1 MLRTAAHIFLV
12 AGCLPVFA
20 ASTALAQIAE
30 GESPSSESS
39 LAESS
44 LMDQSTL
51 PNALD
56 LKGSRPKADPS
67 VMAPAATML
76 PEDLDALSAPDS
88 LALPDLPSQ
97 VTIRELRPLT
107 LAEVE
112 RLVEVNNPSLKA
124 AASQVEQAKSA
135 VLAAI
140 SAWYPTVNLTANG
153 LPQYLEGE
161 QYRNPKFLQRSN
173 IDNSFSDQKNSE
185 GEPLFPNNQEDQL
198 VRAPNTF
205 TKRLS
210 ASFSAQVQWNLIDP
224 ARVPQISAARDSF
237 EKASDAY
244 LIALRDLRL
253 QASRNYFQLQR
264 QDEQVRIGQQSVRAS
279 LVSLSQARARYQ
291 AGVATKLEV
300 LEAQTQLSRDRLVLT
315 DGLAGQSKARRALS
329 ALLDLPQDV
338 TPTAANPSRVIGMW
352 QPSLQE
358 SIIAAYAFREE
369 LDQFIL
375 DISINNS
382 NANAALAAVQ
392 PVLSIFNNFNT
403 SRTQGQAGQSGS
415 IDMDDYNWSVNNA
428 VGLSARWNI
437 FDGGRARAQYRQN
450 KQRAE
455 QSKFNFAS
463 ERDKI
468 RSEVED
474 SFFDLRRASQNIH
487 TAASEVLTTA
497 ESLRLARLRFQAGVT
512 TQREVVETQRDLTKA
527 EVSYANAVTDYN
539 VSIAELRRRTG
550 LDQVLVCPALNLPA
564 TKPNQV
570 DLDIPIEPQPNRSA
584 CEAPVPVLQG

>member
-1 MLRTAAHIFLV
+1 MLRTAAHIFLI
-12 AGCLPVFA
+12 AGCLPVFG
-20 ASTALAQIAE
+20 ASTALAEVAE
-30 GESPSSESS
+30 GES
-39 LAESS
+39 LTAGLS

-67 VMAPAATML
+67 VMPAAVTTL
-76 PEDLDALSAPDS
+76 PEDLDVLKSPDS

-112 RLVEVNNPSLKA
+112 RLVEVNNPRLKA
-124 AASQVEQAKSA
+124 AASQVQQAKSG
-135 VLAAI
+135 VRAAI

-161 QYRNPKFLQRSN
+161 QYRNPDFLATPEQN
-173 IDNSFSDQKNSE
+173 PLT
-185 GEPLFPNNQEDQL
+185 GEPLFERNS
-198 VRAPNTF
+198 NTY
-205 TKRLS
+205 TKRWS
-210 ASFSAQVQWNLIDP
+210 ANFSAQVQWNLIDP
-224 ARVPQISAARDSF
+224 ARVPQISAARDNF

-244 LIALRDLRL
+244 LIALRELRL
-253 QASRNYFQLQR
+253 QAATSYFQLQR

-279 LVSLSQARARYQ
+279 LVSLQQASARYQ

-315 DGLAGQSKARRALS
+315 DGLAGQAQARRALA
-329 ALLDLPQDV
+329 ALLNLPQDV
-338 TPTAANPSRVIGMW
+338 TPTAANPARVIGIW

-382 NANAALAAVQ
+382 NANAALATVQ
-392 PVLSIFNNFNT
+392 PVLSIFNRFDTARN
-403 SRTQGQAGQSGS
+403 QGQSNQLGS
-415 IDMDDYNWSVNNA
+415 VDMDDYNWNFSNA
-428 VGLSARWNI
+428 VGLNATWAI

-455 QSKFNFAS
+455 ESKFNFAS
-463 ERDKI
+463 ERDRI
-468 RSEVED
+468 RSEVEN
-474 SFFDLRRASQNIH
+474 SFFDLRKASQNIH
-487 TAASEVLTTA
+487 TAASEVLSTA

-512 TQREVVETQRDLTKA
+512 TQREVVDTQRDLTKA

-539 VSIAELRRRTG
+539 VSIAEVRRRTG
-550 LDQVLVCPALNLPA
+550 LDQVLVCPALTLTA
-564 TKPNQV
+564 TKPTHV
-570 DLDIPIEPQPNRSA
+570 DTPVPIEPQPNRPA
-584 CEAPVPVLQG
+584 CEAPVPVYQS

>member
-30 GESPSSESS
+30 GESRSSESS

-67 VMAPAATML
+67 VMPPAATTL
-76 PEDLDALSAPDS
+76 PEDLDALKSPDS

-97 VTIRELRPLT
+97 VTIRELRSLT

-124 AASQVEQAKSA
+124 AASQVEQAKSE

-140 SAWYPTVNLTANG
+140 SLWYPTVNLTANG

-161 QYRNPKFLQRSN
+161 EYRNPNF
-173 IDNSFSDQKNSE
+173 INSE
-185 GEPLFPNNQEDQL
+185 TINPETGEPLQS
-198 VRAPNTF
+198 ANTY
-205 TKRLS
+205 TQQWS
-210 ASFSAQVQWNLIDP
+210 ANFAAQIQWNLIDP
-224 ARVPQISAARDSF
+224 VRVPQISAARDIF
-237 EKASDAY
+237 EKSSDAY
-244 LIALRDLRL
+244 LIALRELRL
-253 QASRNYFQLQR
+253 QASTSYFQLQR

-279 LVSLSQARARYQ
+279 LVSLRDARARYQ

-315 DGLAGQSKARRALS
+315 DGLAGQSNARRSLA

-338 TPTAANPSRVIGMW
+338 TPTAADPSRVLGVW

-382 NANAALAAVQ
+382 NANVALAAVQ
-392 PVLSIFNNFNT
+392 PVLSIFNRFNT
-403 SRTQGQAGQSGS
+403 AKNQGQSRRPGS
-415 IDMDDYNWSVNNA
+415 IDMDDYSWSYSNA
-428 VGLSARWNI
+428 VGLSATWAI
-437 FDGGRARAQYRQN
+437 FDGGRARAQYRRN

-455 QSKFNFAS
+455 ESKFNFAT
-463 ERDKI
+463 ERDRI
-468 RSEVED
+468 RTQVED
-474 SFFDLRRASQNIH
+474 SFFSLRRASQNIH
-487 TAASEVLTTA
+487 TSASEVLSTS

-512 TQREVVETQRDLTKA
+512 TQREVVDTQRDLTSA
-527 EVSYANAVTDYN
+527 EVRYANAITDYN
-539 VSIAELRRRTG
+539 VSLAELRRRTG
-550 LDQVLVCPALNLPA
+550 LDQVLACPALNLPA

-570 DLDIPIEPQPNRSA
+570 DLDIPIEPQPNRPA

>member
-1 MLRTAAHIFLV
+1 VLRTAAHIFLV

-20 ASTALAQIAE
+20 ATTALAQVTE
-30 GESPSSESS
+30 GEITAS
-39 LAESS
+39 ESS

-51 PNALD
+51 PNAID
-56 LKGSRPKADPS
+56 IKGPRPKADSS
-67 VMAPAATML
+67 VMPPAATTL
-76 PEDLDALSAPDS
+76 PEDLNALTSPDS

-107 LAEVE
+107 LQEVE

-124 AASQVEQAKSA
+124 AASQVEQAKSG

-161 QYRNPKFLQRSN
+161 QYRNPKFLATPEQN
-173 IDNSFSDQKNSE
+173 PQT
-185 GEPLFPNNQEDQL
+185 GEPLFERD
-198 VRAPNTF
+198 PNTY
-205 TKRLS
+205 TKRWS
-210 ASFSAQVQWNLIDP
+210 ANFSAQVQWNLIDP
-224 ARVPQISAARDSF
+224 ARVPQISAARDNF
-237 EKASDAY
+237 ERASDAY
-244 LIALRDLRL
+244 LIALRELRL
-253 QASRNYFQLQR
+253 QSSTSYFQLQR

-279 LVSLSQARARYQ
+279 LVSLREARARYQ

-315 DGLAGQSKARRALS
+315 DGLAGQSQARRALA
-329 ALLDLPQDV
+329 ALLNLPQDV
-338 TPTAANPSRVIGMW
+338 TPTAANPSRVLGTW

-392 PVLSIFNNFNT
+392 PVLSIFNRFDTGRN
-403 SRTQGQAGQSGS
+403 QGQGNKSGS
-415 IDMDDYNWSVNNA
+415 VDMDDYNWNYSNA
-428 VGLSARWNI
+428 VGLNATWAI

-455 QSKFNFAS
+455 ESKFNFAS
-463 ERDKI
+463 ERDRI

-474 SFFDLRRASQNIH
+474 SFFNLRKASQNIH
-487 TAASEVLTTA
+487 TSASEVLSTA

-512 TQREVVETQRDLTKA
+512 TQREVVDTQRDLTKA
-527 EVSYANAVTDYN
+527 EVSYANAITDYN

-550 LDQVLVCPALNLPA
+550 LDQVLACPALNLPA
-564 TKPNQV
+564 TKQTQA
-570 DLDIPIEPQPNRSA
+570 DIDVPIEPQPNRPA
-584 CEAPVPVLQG
+584 CEAPVPVYQS

>member
-1 MLRTAAHIFLV
+1 MLRTAAHIFL
-12 AGCLPVFA
+12 ATGCLPVFA
-20 ASTALAQIAE
+20 ASTAFAQVPE
-30 GESPSSESS
+30 GETIPPQ
-39 LAESS
+39 SS
-44 LMDQSTL
+44 LMDQETL
-51 PNALD
+51 PNAID
-56 LKGSRPKADPS
+56 IKGPRPKADSS
-67 VMAPAATML
+67 VMPPAATTL
-76 PEDLDALSAPDS
+76 PEDLDALSSPDS
-88 LALPDLPSQ
+88 LALPVLPSQ

-107 LAEVE
+107 LQEVE

-124 AASQVEQAKSA
+124 AASQVEQAKSG

-161 QYRNPKFLQRSN
+161 QYRNPKFLATPEQN
-173 IDNSFSDQKNSE
+173 PQT
-185 GEPLFPNNQEDQL
+185 GEPLFERD
-198 VRAPNTF
+198 ANTY
-205 TKRLS
+205 TKRWS
-210 ASFSAQVQWNLIDP
+210 ANFSAQVQWNLIDP
-224 ARVPQISAARDSF
+224 ARVPQISAARDNF
-237 EKASDAY
+237 ERASDAY
-244 LIALRDLRL
+244 LIALRELRL
-253 QASRNYFQLQR
+253 QSSTSYFQLQR

-279 LVSLSQARARYQ
+279 LVSLRDARARYQ

-315 DGLAGQSKARRALS
+315 DGLAGQSKARRALA

-338 TPTAANPSRVIGMW
+338 TPTAANPSRVLGIW

-392 PVLSIFNNFNT
+392 PVLSIFNRFDTGRN
-403 SRTQGQAGQSGS
+403 QGQGNKSGS
-415 IDMDDYNWSVNNA
+415 VDMDDYNWNYSNA
-428 VGLSARWNI
+428 VGLNATWAI

-455 QSKFNFAS
+455 ESKFNFAS
-463 ERDKI
+463 ERDRI

-474 SFFDLRRASQNIH
+474 SFFNLRKASQNIH
-487 TAASEVLTTA
+487 TSASEVLSTA

-512 TQREVVETQRDLTKA
+512 TQREVVDTQRDLTKA
-527 EVSYANAVTDYN
+527 EVSYANAITDYN

-550 LDQVLVCPALNLPA
+550 LDQVLACPALNLPA
-564 TKPNQV
+564 TKQTQA
-570 DLDIPIEPQPNRSA
+570 DIDVPIEPQPNRPA
-584 CEAPVPVLQG
+584 CEAPVPVVQG

>member
-1 MLRTAAHIFLV
+1 VLRTAAHIFLV

-20 ASTALAQIAE
+20 ASTALAQVAE
-30 GESPSSESS
+30 GES
-39 LAESS
+39 LTAESS

-67 VMAPAATML
+67 VMPPAATTL
-76 PEDLDALSAPDS
+76 PGDLDVLKSPDS

-124 AASQVEQAKSA
+124 AASQVQQAKA
-135 VLAAI
+135 GVRAAI

-153 LPQYLEGE
+153 LPQYLDGE
-161 QYRNPKFLQRSN
+161 QFRNPDFLATPQQN
-173 IDNSFSDQKNSE
+173 PLT
-185 GEPLFPNNQEDQL
+185 GESLFERD
-198 VRAPNTF
+198 ANTY
-205 TKRLS
+205 TRRLS
-210 ASFSAQVQWNLIDP
+210 ANFSAQVRWNLIDP
-224 ARVPQISAARDSF
+224 ARVPEISAARDNF

-244 LIALRDLRL
+244 LIALRELRL
-253 QASRNYFQLQR
+253 RAATAYFQLQR
-264 QDEQVRIGQQSVRAS
+264 QGEQVRIGQQSVRAS
-279 LVSLSQARARYQ
+279 LVSLRDARARYQ

-315 DGLAGQSKARRALS
+315 NGLAGQSQARRSLA

-338 TPTAANPSRVIGMW
+338 TPTAANPSRVLGIW

-392 PVLSIFNNFNT
+392 PVVSIFNQFDTGRN
-403 SRTQGQAGQSGS
+403 QGQSNKSGTV
-415 IDMDDYNWSVNNA
+415 DMDDYNWNYSNA
-428 VGLSARWNI
+428 VGLNATWNI
-437 FDGGRARAQYRQN
+437 FDGGRARARYRQN

-455 QSKFNFAS
+455 ESKFNFAT
-463 ERDKI
+463 ERDRI
-468 RSEVED
+468 RSEVEE

-487 TAASEVLTTA
+487 TSASEVLSTA

-512 TQREVVETQRDLTKA
+512 TQREVVDTQRDLTSA
-527 EVSYANAVTDYN
+527 EVRYANAITDYN

-550 LDQVLVCPALNLPA
+550 LDQVLACPALNLPA

-570 DLDIPIEPQPNRSA
+570 ELDIPIEPQPNRPA
-584 CEAPVPVLQG
+584 CEAPVPVVQG

>member
-12 AGCLPVFA
+12 AGCMPVLA
-20 ASTALAQIAE
+20 ASPALAQSVE
-30 GESPSSESS
+30 GASPSP
-39 LAESS
+39 ESS

-51 PNALD
+51 PNAIE
-56 LKGSRPKADPS
+56 LKGSRPKADSS
-67 VMAPAATML
+67 VMAPAATTL
-76 PEDLDALSAPDS
+76 PEDLDAFKSPDS

-112 RLVEVNNPSLKA
+112 QLVEVNNPSLKA
-124 AASQVEQAKSA
+124 ASSQVEQAKSA

-161 QYRNPKFLQRSN
+161 QYRNPAF
-173 IDNSFSDQKNSE
+173 IGANSVNPETGDPIRQ
-185 GEPLFPNNQEDQL
+185 
-198 VRAPNTF
+198 PNTY
-205 TKRLS
+205 TSRWS
-210 ASFSAQVQWNLIDP
+210 ANFSVQAQWNLIDP
-224 ARVPQISAARDSF
+224 ARVPQISAARDNF

-244 LIALRDLRL
+244 LIALRELRL
-253 QASRNYFQLQR
+253 QSSTSYFQLQR
-264 QDEQVRIGQQSVRAS
+264 QDEQVRIGQESVRAS
-279 LVSLSQARARYQ
+279 LLSLRDARARYQ

-300 LEAQTQLSRDRLVLT
+300 LEAQTQLSRDRQVLT
-315 DGLAGQSKARRALS
+315 DGLGGQARARRSLA

-338 TPTAANPSRVIGMW
+338 TPTAANPSRVLGIW

-392 PVLSIFNNFNT
+392 PVLSIFNNFST
-403 SRTQGQAGQSGS
+403 SKNQGQANRTGS
-415 IDMDDYNWSVNNA
+415 IDMADYNWNVSNA
-428 VGLSARWNI
+428 IGLNASWAI

-455 QSKFNFAS
+455 ESKFNFAS
-463 ERDKI
+463 ERDRI
-468 RSEVED
+468 RSEVEE
-474 SFFDLRRASQNIH
+474 SFYNLREASQNIH
-487 TAASEVLTTA
+487 TTSTEVLSST

-512 TQREVVETQRDLTKA
+512 TQREVVDTQRDLTNA
-527 EVSYANAVTDYN
+527 EVRYANAITDYN
-539 VSIAELRRRTG
+539 ISIAELRRRTG
-550 LDQVLVCPALNLPA
+550 LDQVLSCSALNLPA
-564 TKPNQV
+564 RKPNQI
-570 DLDIPIEPQPNRSA
+570 DLDIPIEPQPNRPA

>member
-1 MLRTAAHIFLV
+1 VFRIAAHIVFV
-12 AGCLPVFA
+12 AGCLPALA
-20 ASTALAQIAE
+20 ASTALAQVAE
-30 GESPSSESS
+30 DEFAT
-39 LAESS
+39 AESS

-51 PNALD
+51 PNAID

-67 VMAPAATML
+67 VMAPAATTL
-76 PEDLDALSAPDS
+76 PEDLDALKSPDS

-161 QYRNPKFLQRSN
+161 QYRNPDF
-173 IDNSFSDQKNSE
+173 IGANSVNPETGDPIRQ
-185 GEPLFPNNQEDQL
+185 
-198 VRAPNTF
+198 PNTY
-205 TKRLS
+205 TSRWS

-224 ARVPQISAARDSF
+224 VRVPQISAARDNF

-244 LIALRDLRL
+244 LIALRELRL
-253 QASRNYFQLQR
+253 QSSTSYFQLQR
-264 QDEQVRIGQQSVRAS
+264 QDEQVRIGQESVRAS
-279 LVSLSQARARYQ
+279 LLSLRDARARYQ

-300 LEAQTQLSRDRLVLT
+300 LEAQTQLSRDRQVLT
-315 DGLAGQSKARRALS
+315 DGLGGQARARRSLA

-338 TPTAANPSRVIGMW
+338 TPTAANPARVIGIW

-403 SRTQGQAGQSGS
+403 SKNQGQANRTGS
-415 IDMDDYNWSVNNA
+415 IDMADYNWNYSNA
-428 VGLSARWNI
+428 VGLNATWAI
-437 FDGGRARAQYRQN
+437 FDGGRARAQYRRN

-455 QSKFNFAS
+455 ESKFNFAS
-463 ERDKI
+463 ERDRI

-474 SFFDLRRASQNIH
+474 SFYNLREASQNIH
-487 TAASEVLTTA
+487 TTSTEVLSSS

-512 TQREVVETQRDLTKA
+512 TQREVVDTQRDLTNA
-527 EVSYANAVTDYN
+527 EVRYANAITDYN
-539 VSIAELRRRTG
+539 ISIAELRRRTG
-550 LDQVLVCPALNLPA
+550 LDQVLACPALNLPA

-570 DLDIPIEPQPNRSA
+570 DLDIPIESQPNRPA
-584 CEAPVPVLQG
+584 CEAPVPIVQG

>member
-20 ASTALAQIAE
+20 ASTALAQAAK
-30 GESPSSESS
+30 GESLSVQ
-39 LAESS
+39 SS

-56 LKGSRPKADPS
+56 IKGSRPKADSS
-67 VMAPAATML
+67 VLPPAATTL
-76 PEDLDALSAPDS
+76 PEDLDALKSPDS

-112 RLVEVNNPSLKA
+112 RIVEVNNPNLKA

-140 SAWYPTVNLTANG
+140 AAWYPTVNLTANG

-161 QYRNPKFLQRSN
+161 QYRNPNFIGQ
-173 IDNSFSDQKNSE
+173 NSFNPE
-185 GEPLFPNNQEDQL
+185 TGEPIRQ
-198 VRAPNTF
+198 PNTY
-205 TKRLS
+205 TSRWS
-210 ASFSAQVQWNLIDP
+210 ANFSAQVQWNLIDP
-224 ARVPQISAARDSF
+224 ARVPQISAARDNF

-244 LIALRDLRL
+244 LIALRELRL
-253 QASRNYFQLQR
+253 QSSTSYFQLQR
-264 QDEQVRIGQQSVRAS
+264 QDEQVRIGQQSVRSS
-279 LVSLSQARARYQ
+279 LVSLRDARARYQ

-315 DGLAGQSKARRALS
+315 EGLAGQSKARRALA

-338 TPTAANPSRVIGMW
+338 TPTAADPSRVLGTW

-403 SRTQGQAGQSGS
+403 SKNQGQANRSGS
-415 IDMDDYNWSVNNA
+415 IDMADYNWNYSNA

-455 QSKFNFAS
+455 ESKLNFAS
-463 ERDKI
+463 ERDSI

-474 SFFDLRRASQNIH
+474 SFFNLRKASQNIH
-487 TAASEVLTTA
+487 TTSSEVLSSS

-512 TQREVVETQRDLTKA
+512 TQREVVDTQRDLTNA
-527 EVSYANAVTDYN
+527 EVRYANAITDYN
-539 VSIAELRRRTG
+539 VSIAQLRRRTG
-550 LDQVLVCPALNLPA
+550 LDQVLACPALNLPSI
-564 TKPNQV
+564 KPSQTDV
-570 DLDIPIEPQPNRSA
+570 DIPIEPRPNRPP
-584 CEAPVPVLQG
+584 CEAPVPVYQS

>member
-20 ASTALAQIAE
+20 ASTALAQVVE
-30 GESPSSESS
+30 GESPSSEPS

-67 VMAPAATML
+67 VMPPAATTL
-76 PEDLDALSAPDS
+76 PDDLDALKSPDS

-107 LAEVE
+107 LQEVE

-124 AASQVEQAKSA
+124 AASQVEQAKSG
-135 VLAAI
+135 VLAAV

-153 LPQYLEGE
+153 LPQYLDGE
-161 QYRNPKFLQRSN
+161 QYRNPDFAQT
-173 IDNSFSDQKNSE
+173 
-185 GEPLFPNNQEDQL
+185 
-198 VRAPNTF
+198 VRNPETGLPEAKPNTY
-205 TKRLS
+205 TTQWS
-210 ASFSAQVQWNLIDP
+210 ANFSAQVRWNLIDP
-224 ARVPQISAARDSF
+224 ARVPQISAARDNF
-237 EKASDAY
+237 ERVSDAY
-244 LIALRDLRL
+244 LIALRELRL
-253 QASRNYFQLQR
+253 QSSTSYFQLQR

-279 LVSLSQARARYQ
+279 LLSLRDARARYQ

-300 LEAQTQLSRDRLVLT
+300 LEAQTQLARDRLVLS
-315 DGLAGQSKARRALS
+315 DGLAGQARARRFLA
-329 ALLDLPQDV
+329 ALLDLPQNV
-338 TPTAANPSRVIGMW
+338 TPTAADPSRVLGIW

-392 PVLSIFNNFNT
+392 PVLSVFNNFNT
-403 SRTQGQAGQSGS
+403 SKNQGQSNRLATDS
-415 IDMDDYNWSVNNA
+415 IDMDDYSWNVSNA
-428 VGLSARWNI
+428 VGLNASWAI

-463 ERDKI
+463 ERDRI
-468 RSEVED
+468 RTQVED
-474 SFFDLRRASQNIH
+474 SFYNLRNASQDIH
-487 TAASEVLTTA
+487 TTSIEVLSTA

-512 TQREVVETQRDLTKA
+512 TQREVVETQRDLTSA
-527 EVSYANAVTDYN
+527 EVRYANAITDYN
-539 VSIAELRRRTG
+539 TSIAQLRRRTG
-550 LDQVLVCPALNLPA
+550 LDQVLACPALNLPA
-564 TKPNQV
+564 TKSNQS
-570 DLDIPIEPQPNRSA
+570 DIDIPIDPQPNRPA
-584 CEAPVPVLQG
+584 CEASVPVVQG

>member
-12 AGCLPVFA
+12 AGCLPLFS
-20 ASTALAQIAE
+20 ASTALAQAE
-30 GESPSSESS
+30 GDAPSSEPS
-39 LAESS
+39 LAEAS

-67 VMAPAATML
+67 VIPPAATTL
-76 PEDLDALSAPDS
+76 PADLDALKSPDS
-88 LALPDLPSQ
+88 LALPNLPSQ

-107 LAEVE
+107 LQEVE
-112 RLVEVNNPSLKA
+112 RLVEFNNPSLKA
-124 AASQVEQAKSA
+124 AASQVEQAKSG

-161 QYRNPKFLQRSN
+161 QYRNPKFLATPEQN
-173 IDNSFSDQKNSE
+173 PLT
-185 GEPLFPNNQEDQL
+185 GEPLFESD
-198 VRAPNTF
+198 PNTY
-205 TKRLS
+205 TNRWS
-210 ASFSAQVQWNLIDP
+210 ANFSAQVQWNLIDP
-224 ARVPQISAARDSF
+224 ARVPQISAARDNF
-237 EKASDAY
+237 ERASDAY
-244 LIALRDLRL
+244 LIALRELRL
-253 QASRNYFQLQR
+253 QASTSYFQLQR

-279 LVSLSQARARYQ
+279 LVSLRDARARYQ
-291 AGVATKLEV
+291 AGVATKKEV

-315 DGLAGQSKARRALS
+315 DGLAGQSQARRSLA

-338 TPTAANPSRVIGMW
+338 TPTAANPSRVLGIW

-392 PVLSIFNNFNT
+392 PVLSIFNTFDT
-403 SRTQGQAGQSGS
+403 SKNQGQANKSGS
-415 IDMDDYNWSVNNA
+415 IDMDDYSWSYSNA
-428 VGLSARWNI
+428 VGLNATWAI
-437 FDGGRARAQYRQN
+437 FDGGKARALYRQN

-455 QSKFNFAS
+455 ESKLNFAS
-463 ERDKI
+463 ERDRI

-474 SFFDLRRASQNIH
+474 SFFTLRKASQNIH
-487 TAASEVLTTA
+487 TAASEVLSTA

-512 TQREVVETQRDLTKA
+512 TQREVVDTQRDLTKA
-527 EVSYANAVTDYN
+527 EVSYANAITDYN
-539 VSIAELRRRTG
+539 ISIAELRRRTG
-550 LDQVLVCPALNLPA
+550 LDQVLACPALNLP
-564 TKPNQV
+564 TSKPNQS
-570 DLDIPIEPQPNRSA
+570 DMFTPIDPQPIRPA
-584 CEAPVPVLQG
+584 CEAAVPVVQG

>member
-20 ASTALAQIAE
+20 ASTALAQVVE
-30 GESPSSESS
+30 GESPSSEPS

-67 VMAPAATML
+67 VMPPAATTL
-76 PEDLDALSAPDS
+76 PDDLDALKSPDS

-107 LAEVE
+107 LQEVE

-124 AASQVEQAKSA
+124 AASQVEQAKSG
-135 VLAAI
+135 VLAAV

-153 LPQYLEGE
+153 LPQYLDGE
-161 QYRNPKFLQRSN
+161 QYRNPDFAQTVRNPETGL
-173 IDNSFSDQKNSE
+173 SE
-185 GEPLFPNNQEDQL
+185 P
-198 VRAPNTF
+198 APNTY
-205 TKRLS
+205 TTQWS
-210 ASFSAQVQWNLIDP
+210 ANFSAQVRWNLIDP
-224 ARVPQISAARDSF
+224 ARVPQISAARDNF
-237 EKASDAY
+237 ERVSDAY
-244 LIALRDLRL
+244 LIALRELRL
-253 QASRNYFQLQR
+253 QSSTSYFQLQR

-279 LVSLSQARARYQ
+279 LLSLRDARARYQ

-300 LEAQTQLSRDRLVLT
+300 LEAQTQLARDRLVLS
-315 DGLAGQSKARRALS
+315 DGLAGQARARRFLA
-329 ALLDLPQDV
+329 ALLDLPQNV
-338 TPTAANPSRVIGMW
+338 TPTAADPSRVLGIW

-392 PVLSIFNNFNT
+392 PVLSVFNNFNT
-403 SRTQGQAGQSGS
+403 SKNQGQSNRLATDS
-415 IDMDDYNWSVNNA
+415 IDMDDYSWNVSNA
-428 VGLSARWNI
+428 VGLNASWAI

-463 ERDKI
+463 ERDRI
-468 RSEVED
+468 RTQVED
-474 SFFDLRRASQNIH
+474 SFYNLRNASQDIH
-487 TAASEVLTTA
+487 TTSIEVLSTA

-512 TQREVVETQRDLTKA
+512 TQREVVETQRDLTSA
-527 EVSYANAVTDYN
+527 EVRYANAITDYN
-539 VSIAELRRRTG
+539 TSIAQLRRRTG
-550 LDQVLVCPALNLPA
+550 LDQVLACPALNLPA
-564 TKPNQV
+564 TKPNQS
-570 DLDIPIEPQPNRSA
+570 DIDIPIDPQPNRPA
-584 CEAPVPVLQG
+584 CEASVPVVQG

>member
-1 MLRTAAHIFLV
+1 MFRLAAHIVFV
-12 AGCLPVFA
+12 AGCLPALA
-20 ASTALAQIAE
+20 ASTALAQVAE
-30 GESPSSESS
+30 DEFAT
-39 LAESS
+39 AESS

-51 PNALD
+51 PNAID

-67 VMAPAATML
+67 VMAPAATTL
-76 PEDLDALSAPDS
+76 PEDLDALKSPDS

-161 QYRNPKFLQRSN
+161 QYRNPDF
-173 IDNSFSDQKNSE
+173 IGANSVNPETGDPIRQ
-185 GEPLFPNNQEDQL
+185 
-198 VRAPNTF
+198 PNTY
-205 TKRLS
+205 TSRWS

-224 ARVPQISAARDSF
+224 VRVPQISAARDNF

-244 LIALRDLRL
+244 LIALRELRL
-253 QASRNYFQLQR
+253 QSSTSYFQLQR
-264 QDEQVRIGQQSVRAS
+264 QDEQVRIGQESVRAS
-279 LVSLSQARARYQ
+279 LLSLRDARARYQ

-300 LEAQTQLSRDRLVLT
+300 LEAQTQLSRDRQVLT
-315 DGLAGQSKARRALS
+315 DGLGGQARARRSLA

-338 TPTAANPSRVIGMW
+338 TPTAANPARVIGIW

-403 SRTQGQAGQSGS
+403 SKNQGQANRTGS
-415 IDMDDYNWSVNNA
+415 IDMADYNWNYSNA
-428 VGLSARWNI
+428 VGLNATWAI
-437 FDGGRARAQYRQN
+437 FDGGRARAQYRRN

-455 QSKFNFAS
+455 ESKFNFAS
-463 ERDKI
+463 ERDRI

-474 SFFDLRRASQNIH
+474 SFYNLREASQNIH
-487 TAASEVLTTA
+487 TTSTEVLSSA

-512 TQREVVETQRDLTKA
+512 TQREVVDTQRDLTNA
-527 EVSYANAVTDYN
+527 EVRYANAITDYN
-539 VSIAELRRRTG
+539 ISIAELRRRTG
-550 LDQVLVCPALNLPA
+550 LDQVLACPALNLPA

-570 DLDIPIEPQPNRSA
+570 DLDIPIESQPNRPA
-584 CEAPVPVLQG
+584 CEAPVPIVQG

>member
-20 ASTALAQIAE
+20 ASTALAQVVE
-30 GESPSSESS
+30 GESPSSEPS

-67 VMAPAATML
+67 VMPPAATTL
-76 PEDLDALSAPDS
+76 PDDLDALKSPDS

-107 LAEVE
+107 LQEVE

-124 AASQVEQAKSA
+124 AASQVEQAKSG
-135 VLAAI
+135 VLAAV

-153 LPQYLEGE
+153 LPQYLDGE
-161 QYRNPKFLQRSN
+161 QYRNPDFAQTVPNPETGL
-173 IDNSFSDQKNSE
+173 SE
-185 GEPLFPNNQEDQL
+185 P
-198 VRAPNTF
+198 APNTY
-205 TKRLS
+205 TTQWS
-210 ASFSAQVQWNLIDP
+210 ANFSAQVRWNLIDP
-224 ARVPQISAARDSF
+224 ARVPQISSARDNF
-237 EKASDAY
+237 ERASDAY
-244 LIALRDLRL
+244 LIALRELRL
-253 QASRNYFQLQR
+253 QSSTSYFQLQR

-279 LVSLSQARARYQ
+279 LLSLRDARARYQ

-300 LEAQTQLSRDRLVLT
+300 LEAQTQLARDRLVLS
-315 DGLAGQSKARRALS
+315 DGLAGQARARRSLA

-338 TPTAANPSRVIGMW
+338 TPTAADPSRVLGIW

-358 SIIAAYAFREE
+358 SIVAAYAFREE

-403 SRTQGQAGQSGS
+403 SKTQGQSGQLAMDS
-415 IDMDDYNWSVNNA
+415 IDMDDYSWNVSNA
-428 VGLSARWNI
+428 VGLSATWAI

-463 ERDKI
+463 ERDRI
-468 RSEVED
+468 RTQVED
-474 SFFDLRRASQNIH
+474 SFYNLNKASQNIH
-487 TAASEVLTTA
+487 TSSIEVLSTA

-512 TQREVVETQRDLTKA
+512 TQREVVDTQRDLTSA
-527 EVSYANAVTDYN
+527 EVRYANAITDYN
-539 VSIAELRRRTG
+539 TSLAQLRRRTG
-550 LDQVLVCPALNLPA
+550 LDQVLSCPALNLPA
-564 TKPNQV
+564 TKSNQS
-570 DLDIPIEPQPNRSA
+570 DIDIPIDPQPNRPA
-584 CEAPVPVLQG
+584 CEAAVPVVQG

>member
-1 MLRTAAHIFLV
+1 MLRTVAHIFLV

-20 ASTALAQIAE
+20 ASTALAQVVE
-30 GESPSSESS
+30 GES
-39 LAESS
+39 LTAESS

-67 VMAPAATML
+67 VMPPAATTL
-76 PEDLDALSAPDS
+76 PEDLEMLRSPDS

-124 AASQVEQAKSA
+124 AASQVQQAKSG
-135 VLAAI
+135 VRAAI
-140 SAWYPTVNLTANG
+140 SAWYPTVNLSANG

-161 QYRNPKFLQRSN
+161 QYRNPDFLAASGQQN
-173 IDNSFSDQKNSE
+173 PLSD
-185 GEPLFPNNQEDQL
+185 EPLLERD
-198 VRAPNTF
+198 ANTY
-205 TKRLS
+205 TKRWS
-210 ASFSAQVQWNLIDP
+210 ANFSAQVQWKLIDP
-224 ARVPQISAARDSF
+224 ARVPQISAARDNF

-244 LIALRDLRL
+244 LIALRELRL
-253 QASRNYFQLQR
+253 QAATSYFQLQR

-279 LVSLSQARARYQ
+279 LVSLQQASARYQ

-300 LEAQTQLSRDRLVLT
+300 LEAQTQLSRDRLVLS
-315 DGLAGQSKARRALS
+315 DGLAGQAQARRALA
-329 ALLDLPQDV
+329 ALLNLPQDV
-338 TPTAANPSRVIGMW
+338 TPTAANPARVIGIW

-392 PVLSIFNNFNT
+392 PVLSIFNRFDTARN
-403 SRTQGQAGQSGS
+403 QGQSNQSGS
-415 IDMDDYNWSVNNA
+415 VDMDDYNWNFSNA
-428 VGLSARWNI
+428 VGLNATWAI

-455 QSKFNFAS
+455 ESKFNFAS
-463 ERDKI
+463 ERDRI
-468 RSEVED
+468 RSEVEN
-474 SFFDLRRASQNIH
+474 SFFDLRKASQNIH
-487 TAASEVLTTA
+487 TAASEVLSTA

-512 TQREVVETQRDLTKA
+512 TQREVVDTQRDLTKA

-550 LDQVLVCPALNLPA
+550 LDQVLVCPALTLPA
-564 TKPNQV
+564 TKPTHV
-570 DLDIPIEPQPNRSA
+570 DTPVPIEPQPNRPA
-584 CEAPVPVLQG
+584 CEAPVPVYQS

>member
-1 MLRTAAHIFLV
+1 VLRTAAHIFLV

-20 ASTALAQIAE
+20 ATTALAQVTE
-30 GESPSSESS
+30 GEITAS
-39 LAESS
+39 ESS

-51 PNALD
+51 PNAID
-56 LKGSRPKADPS
+56 IKGPRPKADSS
-67 VMAPAATML
+67 VMPPAATTL
-76 PEDLDALSAPDS
+76 PEDLNALTSPDS

-107 LAEVE
+107 LQEVE

-124 AASQVEQAKSA
+124 AASQVEQAKSG

-161 QYRNPKFLQRSN
+161 QYRNPKFLATPEQN
-173 IDNSFSDQKNSE
+173 PQT
-185 GEPLFPNNQEDQL
+185 GEPLFERD
-198 VRAPNTF
+198 ANTY
-205 TKRLS
+205 TKRWS
-210 ASFSAQVQWNLIDP
+210 ANFSAQVQWNLIDP
-224 ARVPQISAARDSF
+224 ARVPQISAARDNF
-237 EKASDAY
+237 ERASDAY
-244 LIALRDLRL
+244 LIALRELRL
-253 QASRNYFQLQR
+253 QSSTSYFQLQR

-279 LVSLSQARARYQ
+279 LVSLREARARYQ

-315 DGLAGQSKARRALS
+315 DGLAGQSQARRALA
-329 ALLDLPQDV
+329 ALLNLPQDV
-338 TPTAANPSRVIGMW
+338 TPTAANPSRVLGTW

-358 SIIAAYAFREE
+358 SIIAAFAFREE

-392 PVLSIFNNFNT
+392 PVLSIFNRFDTGRN
-403 SRTQGQAGQSGS
+403 QGQGNKSGS
-415 IDMDDYNWSVNNA
+415 VDMDDYNWNYSNA
-428 VGLSARWNI
+428 VGLNATWAI

-455 QSKFNFAS
+455 ESKFNFAS
-463 ERDKI
+463 ERDRI

-474 SFFDLRRASQNIH
+474 SFFNLRKASQNIH
-487 TAASEVLTTA
+487 TSASEVLSTA

-512 TQREVVETQRDLTKA
+512 TQREVVDTQRDLTKA
-527 EVSYANAVTDYN
+527 EVSYANAITDYN

-550 LDQVLVCPALNLPA
+550 LDQVLACPALNLPA
-564 TKPNQV
+564 TKQTQ
-570 DLDIPIEPQPNRSA
+570 LDIDVPIEPQPNRPA
-584 CEAPVPVLQG
+584 CEAPVPVYQS

>member
-20 ASTALAQIAE
+20 AASAYAQVAK
-30 GESPSSESS
+30 GESPSADS
-39 LAESS
+39 L
-44 LMDQSTL
+44 LMDQSAL
-51 PNALD
+51 PSAID

-67 VMAPAATML
+67 VMPPAATTL
-76 PEDLDALSAPDS
+76 PEDLEALNSPDS

-107 LAEVE
+107 LQEVE
-112 RLVEVNNPSLKA
+112 RIVEVNNPSLKA
-124 AASQVEQAKSA
+124 AVSQVEQAKSA
-135 VLAAI
+135 LLAAI

-153 LPQYLEGE
+153 LPQYLKADTFK
-161 QYRNPKFLQRSN
+161 NPSTPPQF
-173 IDNSFSDQKNSE
+173 
-185 GEPLFPNNQEDQL
+185 
-198 VRAPNTF
+198 NTPDD
-205 TKRLS
+205 S
-210 ASFSAQVQWNLIDP
+210 AIRTTSSQWSANFAAQVQWNLIDP
-224 ARVPQISAARDSF
+224 QRVPQISAARDSF

-244 LIALRDLRL
+244 LIALRELRL
-253 QASRNYFQLQR
+253 RASTGYFQLQR

-279 LVSLSQARARYQ
+279 LVSLRQASARYQ

-315 DGLAGQSKARRALS
+315 DGLAGQSQARRALA

-338 TPTAANPSRVIGMW
+338 TPTAANPSRVIGIW

-392 PVLSIFNNFNT
+392 PILSLVNNFSS
-403 SRTQGQAGQSGS
+403 SRTQGQRNVRDL
-415 IDMDDYNWSVNNA
+415 DMGDYGWSASNT
-428 VGLSARWNI
+428 VGLNASWAI

-455 QSKFNFAS
+455 ESKFNFAS
-463 ERDKI
+463 ERDRI

-487 TAASEVLTTA
+487 TSASEVLFTA

-512 TQREVVETQRDLTKA
+512 TQREVVDTQRDLTKA
-527 EVSYANAVTDYN
+527 EVSYANAITDYN

-550 LDQVLVCPALNLPA
+550 LDQVLACPALNLPA
-564 TKPNQV
+564 TKPTQADTV
-570 DLDIPIEPQPNRSA
+570 VPIEPQPNRPA
-584 CEAPVPVLQG
+584 CEAPVPVFQG

>member
-1 MLRTAAHIFLV
+1 MLRKAAHIFLV

-20 ASTALAQIAE
+20 ASTALAQVVE
-30 GESPSSESS
+30 GESPSS
-39 LAESS
+39 ESS

-56 LKGSRPKADPS
+56 VKGSRPKADPS
-67 VMAPAATML
+67 VMPPAATTL
-76 PEDLDALSAPDS
+76 PENLDALKSPDS

-124 AASQVEQAKSA
+124 AASQVQQAKSGL
-135 VLAAI
+135 LAAI

-153 LPQYLEGE
+153 LPQYLDGE
-161 QYRNPKFLQRSN
+161 QYRNPDFAQTARNPETGL
-173 IDNSFSDQKNSE
+173 SE
-185 GEPLFPNNQEDQL
+185 PK
-198 VRAPNTF
+198 PNTY
-205 TKRLS
+205 TTRWS
-210 ASFSAQVQWNLIDP
+210 ANFSAQVQWNLIDP
-224 ARVPQISAARDSF
+224 RRVPQISAARDNF

-253 QASRNYFQLQR
+253 QSSTSYFQLQR

-279 LVSLSQARARYQ
+279 LVSLQQASARYQ

-315 DGLAGQSKARRALS
+315 DGLAKQAQARRALA

-338 TPTAANPSRVIGMW
+338 TPTAANPARVIGIW

-382 NANAALAAVQ
+382 NANAALAEVQ
-392 PVLSIFNNFNT
+392 PVLTIFNNFNT
-403 SRTQGQAGQSGS
+403 SKNQGQSGQTGS
-415 IDMDDYNWSVNNA
+415 VNMDDYNWNVSNA
-428 VGLSARWNI
+428 VGLNATWAI

-463 ERDKI
+463 ERDRI
-468 RSEVED
+468 RSQVEE
-474 SFFDLRRASQNIH
+474 SFYNLRKATQNIH
-487 TAASEVLTTA
+487 TTSTEVLSSA
-497 ESLRLARLRFQAGVT
+497 ESLRLSRLRFQAGVT
-512 TQREVVETQRDLTKA
+512 TQREVVDTQRDLTSA
-527 EVSYANAVTDYN
+527 EVRYANAITEYN
-539 VSIAELRRRTG
+539 ISIAQLRRRTG
-550 LDQVLVCPALNLPA
+550 LDQVMACSALNLPA
-564 TKPNQV
+564 TKSSQAGIDV
-570 DLDIPIEPQPNRSA
+570 PIEPQPNRPA
-584 CEAPVPVLQG
+584 CQAPVPVVQG